1 LPIASGVFRS
11 DLFYRLDVFPVE
23 VPPLKKRK
31 GDIGMLVEYLIHRY
45 AGQAGKKINS
55 IDKKT
60 LELVQA
66 YPGLE
71 HSRVTERD

>member
-23 VPPLKKRK
+23 VPPLRKRK
-31 GDIGMLVEYLIHRY
+31 GDIAMLVEYLIHRY